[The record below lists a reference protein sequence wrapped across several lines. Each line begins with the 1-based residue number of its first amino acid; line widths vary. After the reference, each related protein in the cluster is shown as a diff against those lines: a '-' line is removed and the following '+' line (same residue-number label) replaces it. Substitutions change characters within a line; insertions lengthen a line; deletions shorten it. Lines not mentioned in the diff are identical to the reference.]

1 MDASR
6 TTTPGA
12 AGRASYVDDLM
23 SGRVN
28 IMDATTARETR
39 AMRGTARGVANAR
52 AEGRAARGRASG
64 CSGDG
69 GGDGD
74 GGRGGSGRAADET
87 TARGRAREVDFALDD
102 LFSTGGGSNARAD
115 GERER
120 RGGASATSADLLGDF
135 FGGGASET
143 SSSRDGRARATEA
156 LIRHDADDNLI
167 DGLDAL
173 LGEVSIASSPRVESP
188 ERADGTFRSP
198 SLASSTSRSTSQTM
212 MNDFDD
218 VLSSS
223 AEVEPTV
230 GLARFRSAA
239 IADPPENARAARETN
254 PPPKPS
260 TTTRPEEISSTSKL
274 SAKLYTASSTASS
287 VEDLDDFFSAGA
299 AKSSSPSTPAA
310 TSSVDPIEAMFT
322 VPSAGGSSGASVPVN
337 GVVDDLFGAMDTR
350 ATSQP
355 TSASSGFE
363 YKPDEDVD
371 PNEPPERAAL
381 RAARHERNR
390 QRIEQALKEKRARES
405 AARQEQSERQ
415 MLKDLIGADID
426 AWQKKNQNNI
436 RTMLANLGDV
446 LWEGHR
452 YKAPDMA
459 TLMQPTGVKKSYH
472 RALVVIHPDKVSQAG
487 GDASQRYIA
496 DKVFD
501 IMKMAYKDFEAKE
514 LK

>member
-1 MDASR
+1 
-6 TTTPGA
+6 
-12 AGRASYVDDLM
+12 
-23 SGRVN
+23 
-28 IMDATTARETR
+28 
-39 AMRGTARGVANAR
+39 
-52 AEGRAARGRASG
+52 
-64 CSGDG
+64 
-69 GGDGD
+69 
-74 GGRGGSGRAADET
+74 
-87 TARGRAREVDFALDD
+87 
-102 LFSTGGGSNARAD
+102 
-115 GERER
+115 
-120 RGGASATSADLLGDF
+120 
-135 FGGGASET
+135 
-143 SSSRDGRARATEA
+143 
-156 LIRHDADDNLI
+156 
-167 DGLDAL
+167 
-173 LGEVSIASSPRVESP
+173 
-188 ERADGTFRSP
+188 
-198 SLASSTSRSTSQTM
+198 
-212 MNDFDD
+212 
-218 VLSSS
+218 
-223 AEVEPTV
+223 
-230 GLARFRSAA
+230 
-239 IADPPENARAARETN
+239 
-254 PPPKPS
+254 
-260 TTTRPEEISSTSKL
+260 
-274 SAKLYTASSTASS
+274 
-287 VEDLDDFFSAGA
+287 
-299 AKSSSPSTPAA
+299 
-310 TSSVDPIEAMFT
+310 MFT